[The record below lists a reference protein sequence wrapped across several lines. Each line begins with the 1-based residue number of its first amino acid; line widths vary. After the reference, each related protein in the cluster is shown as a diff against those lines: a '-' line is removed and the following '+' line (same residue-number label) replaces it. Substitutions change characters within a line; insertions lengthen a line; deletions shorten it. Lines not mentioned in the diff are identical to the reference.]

1 MRDFRKITSAVL
13 VVGLSVFLIY
23 RSCHDKHGID
33 DPDRGGGIGGLTAM
47 VQQPPAT
54 PEITSTPEPRATAE
68 SRATPD
74 ATSTPESVTARQQA
88 SNAAEESARRYERAY
103 GESEKSFKS
112 NTDSASQASS
122 AVASAAKRGTEQ
134 LQGTWI
140 LVDPNNTILELT
152 VMNDTG
158 SLKSYRSETEKN
170 NGVERK
176 VKVIAEGN
184 SIWVVAS
191 DADEAVSRFVGR
203 PRIMLAFSFG
213 TSGSPSVVKLNPGNK
228 ETAQLKVVSH
238 TR

>member
-54 PEITSTPEPRATAE
+54 PEITSTPE
-68 SRATPD
+68 

-103 GESEKSFKS
+103 GESEKSLKS

-152 VMNDTG
+152 VMNDSG

-228 ETAQLKVVSH
+228 EPAQLKVVSH

>member
-1 MRDFRKITSAVL
+1 MRDFKKITLSVL

-47 VQQPPAT
+47 VQQSAAT
-54 PEITSTPEPRATAE
+54 PEITSTPEAI
-68 SRATPD
+68 
-74 ATSTPESVTARQQA
+74 STPESVTARQQA

-103 GESEKSFKS
+103 EESQKSFNS
-112 NTDSASQASS
+112 NSDSASQAASS
-122 AVASAAKRGTEQ
+122 AVANAARREIEQ

-152 VMNDTG
+152 VTNGSG
-158 SLKSYRSETEKN
+158 SLKSYRSEIEKN
-170 NGVERK
+170 NSVERK
-176 VKVIAEGN
+176 VRVIAEGD

-191 DADEAVSRFVGR
+191 DADEAVSPLVGR

-213 TSGSPSVVKLNPGNK
+213 TSGSPSVVKLNRGDKQSAP
-228 ETAQLKVVSH
+228 LKVVSH